1 MELQQFPSWWEKLL
15 YCQRYEIKGHQTVRR
30 RQRSRTR
37 ETRLFVRR
45 SKFNSATANK
55 LERFTKFLV
64 PLTATLFFWSKFT
77 CDNMSYWQDPR
88 FAVNLHPPYWE
99 GVAVDW
105 PATMC
110 HGSAFGGFR
119 HGDKTPLRDSTT
131 ATLRS
136 AFGGKIVLDMGISFL
151 YTWDINRFPLIR
163 HQ

>member
-15 YCQRYEIKGHQTVRR
+15 YCQRYEKQGYQIVRR

-45 SKFNSATANK
+45 SKFNFTTANK

-77 CDNMSYWQDPR
+77 CDNMSYWQCPR
-88 FAVNLHPPYWE
+88 FAVNLSPPYWV

-110 HGSAFGGFR
+110 RGSAFGGFR
-119 HGDKTPLRDSTT
+119 HGDGF
-131 ATLRS
+131 
-136 AFGGKIVLDMGISFL
+136 AFGEIVLDLCITFL
-151 YTWDINRFPLIR
+151 YTWDINRFPPIR